1 MECLQ
6 STFNSPSLRCII
18 PKRRR
23 HKIKPFGNNKV
34 KSKNKKMDNENQ
46 TSEANLLK
54 AAAECLEKAVPM
66 DTDEQKTHFRTVEEI
81 TSYWNQELDKVYL

>member
-1 MECLQ
+1 
-6 STFNSPSLRCII
+6 
-18 PKRRR
+18 
-23 HKIKPFGNNKV
+23 
-34 KSKNKKMDNENQ
+34 MDENQ

-81 TSYWNQELDKVYL
+81 TSYWNQELNKV

>member
-1 MECLQ
+1 
-6 STFNSPSLRCII
+6 
-18 PKRRR
+18 
-23 HKIKPFGNNKV
+23 
-34 KSKNKKMDNENQ
+34 MDNENQ

-81 TSYWNQELDKVYL
+81 TLYWNQELDKVLY

>member
-1 MECLQ
+1 
-6 STFNSPSLRCII
+6 
-18 PKRRR
+18 
-23 HKIKPFGNNKV
+23 
-34 KSKNKKMDNENQ
+34 MDNENQ

-81 TSYWNQELDKVYL
+81 TSYWNQELDKVYYLINTIQYIMINDNNNNNYIYRLFKILFLSL

>member
-1 MECLQ
+1 
-6 STFNSPSLRCII
+6 
-18 PKRRR
+18 
-23 HKIKPFGNNKV
+23 
-34 KSKNKKMDNENQ
+34 MDNENQ

-81 TSYWNQELDKVYL
+81 TSYWNQELDKVLYYLINTYNTIHNNGFFKFCFTYLYRKH

>member
-1 MECLQ
+1 MDCLQ

-23 HKIKPFGNNKV
+23 RHKIKPFGNKIGD
-34 KSKNKKMDNENQ
+34 KKMDENQ
-46 TSEANLLK
+46 TSEANLIK

-81 TSYWNQELDKVYL
+81 TSYWNQELNKV